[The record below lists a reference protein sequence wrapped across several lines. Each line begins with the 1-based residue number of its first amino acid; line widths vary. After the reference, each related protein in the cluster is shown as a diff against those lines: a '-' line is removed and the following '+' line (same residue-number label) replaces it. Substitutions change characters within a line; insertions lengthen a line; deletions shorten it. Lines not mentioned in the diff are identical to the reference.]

1 MKILITGGSG
11 YVGSKLVS
19 ALKNHE
25 VEVFDKPKDILNK
38 DELGQAVKGKDIVY
52 HLAALAGIDYTE
64 AHPEETFEVNIKG
77 TNNVCEACVKHNV
90 LLNFI
95 STCCIYGEP
104 LEVPSVEDS
113 LINPTDTYAFSKAS
127 AEWLVKMWN
136 EARDL
141 KYNIIRLGTIY
152 GPSTD
157 KSMRLDM
164 CIQEFLKAG
173 IEKRGFTM
181 TGDGKQGRN
190 FLYIDD
196 AVSGFLAIIGTE
208 GETINLAGKEYITIN
223 QLANWAITK
232 YGALGYTTSPPR
244 KGDFIKQ
251 NVSINKAKRLL
262 NWEPKVKFED
272 GLERF
277 HEWLK

>member
-1 MKILITGGSG
+1 MRILITGGNG

-19 ALKNHE
+19 ALKDHE
-25 VEVFDKPKDILNK
+25 VEIFDKPQNILNK
-38 DELGQAVKGKDIVY
+38 DELDKAIKGKDIVF
-52 HLAALAGIDYTE
+52 HLAAIAGINYSE

-77 TNNVCEACVKHNV
+77 TNNVCQACIKHNA

-104 LEVPSVEDS
+104 LEVPSVEDG

-127 AEWLVKMWN
+127 AEWLVKMWV

-141 KYNIIRLGTIY
+141 RYNIIRPGTMY

-164 CIQEFLKAG
+164 CIQEFLMAG
-173 IEKRGFTM
+173 IKKRKFVV
-181 TGDGKQGRN
+181 TGNGEQGRD
-190 FLYIDD
+190 FLHIND
-196 AVSGFLAIIGTE
+196 AVKGFIAIIGTE
-208 GETINLAGKEYITIN
+208 GETINLAGNEYITIN
-223 QLANWAITK
+223 QLADWAIK
-232 YGALGYTTSPPR
+232 YGAISYTMVPAR

-251 NVSINKAKRLL
+251 NVSIDKAKRLL
-262 NWEPKVKFED
+262 GWEPEIKFEH
-272 GLERF
+272 GLEEF
-277 HEWLK
+277 YQWLK